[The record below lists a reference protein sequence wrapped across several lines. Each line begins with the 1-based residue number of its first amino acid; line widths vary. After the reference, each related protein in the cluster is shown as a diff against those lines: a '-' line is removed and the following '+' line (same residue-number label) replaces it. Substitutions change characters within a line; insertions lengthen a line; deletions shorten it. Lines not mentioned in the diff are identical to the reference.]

1 MQRFVLALLLTTFLC
16 TSARAQKKAR
26 PWTDADRYTYA
37 HRNDDPTLWDTTM
50 LREDLESHLEPP
62 FWPTKP
68 AIAEIPSP
76 VADYDWGYCAMRNLE
91 TTIGDRK
98 LVGWNIAYASDTFRQ
113 VNFASD
119 EAYYQTYFTLLIL
132 TDWPQSPNCSG
143 HIVSRNYP
151 HYLATGKQ
159 KSSTGDIDWVQMNL
173 ADGQNFAIVSQRY
186 FDLNFGQTILVAQQT
201 DGSLRLKQ
209 LDLSPGEVLLG
220 GQVPGLEDFLTSL
233 SKTPDVIRFFNH
245 PKAVK

>member
-1 MQRFVLALLLTTFLC
+1 MQRFVLALL
-16 TSARAQKKAR
+16 QKAR

-113 VNFASD
+113 ADRLASVAELLRSHRFTQLPTLPRHRQAKKLHRRHRLGSD
-119 EAYYQTYFTLLIL
+119 EPCRRPKLRHREPAIFRFKLRPDDPRCPTNRRIIA
-132 TDWPQSPNCSG
+132 PQ
-143 HIVSRNYP
+143 
-151 HYLATGKQ
+151 
-159 KSSTGDIDWVQMNL
+159 
-173 ADGQNFAIVSQRY
+173 AIRPE
-186 FDLNFGQTILVAQQT
+186 
-201 DGSLRLKQ
+201 
-209 LDLSPGEVLLG
+209 PGR
-220 GQVPGLEDFLTSL
+220 S